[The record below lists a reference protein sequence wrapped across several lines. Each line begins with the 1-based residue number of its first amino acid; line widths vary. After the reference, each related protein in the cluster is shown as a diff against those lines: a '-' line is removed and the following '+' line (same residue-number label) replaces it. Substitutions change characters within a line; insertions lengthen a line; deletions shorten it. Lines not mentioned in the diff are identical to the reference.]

1 MSAMEYTQKSHR
13 ISFLYYFKEISAL
26 VCMPR
31 WQPHDVRLMLTA
43 IFHGPILEEENR
55 NLPQKNLLKP
65 VVVAY
70 FDVFSLGKS
79 NFEEQLH
86 VWRKDVSEINANNN
100 DLLAFAKPTKVK
112 FTDLIEKKN
121 YQKFKLKNVKVSFGL
136 TV

>member
-1 MSAMEYTQKSHR
+1 MSQNFFP
-13 ISFLYYFKEISAL
+13 IYYFKEISAL

-43 IFHGPILEEENR
+43 IFYGSILEEENR

-79 NFEEQLH
+79 NFEE
-86 VWRKDVSEINANNN
+86 
-100 DLLAFAKPTKVK
+100 
-112 FTDLIEKKN
+112 
-121 YQKFKLKNVKVSFGL
+121 
-136 TV
+136 